1 MRKKSL
7 QVVIP
12 VYNEEAALRES
23 VEKLREFLSEYMN
36 KYNWEIVVANNAST
50 DSTQDIAKKLSRKY
64 SDVSYINLKQKGR
77 GRALRK
83 AWTHTKADIVSY
95 MDVDLSTDLEAF
107 PVLIEALAFRGYDV
121 ATGSRLMSGS
131 RTKRGIRR
139 EILSRGYNL
148 IVKTILG
155 TKITDVQCGFKAAT
169 GKAAR
174 ELAPLV
180 KDNNWFFDTELLI
193 VAEKKGY
200 RIFETPVTW
209 DEDLHS
215 KVKIFS
221 TVYDYLRDVARLR
234 MEMWL
239 KREKYSRR
247 KSRQKKR

>member
-1 MRKKSL
+1 MVKSL

-12 VYNEEAALRES
+12 VYNEEDALEDS
-23 VEKLREFLSEYMN
+23 VKKLREFLSEYMK
-36 KYNWEIVVANNAST
+36 KYRWEIVVANNAST
-50 DSTQDIAKKLSRKY
+50 DKTLEIAKRLSRQYK
-64 SDVSYINLKQKGR
+64 DVSYVHLDQKGR

-83 AWTHTKADIVSY
+83 AWTETKADIVSY

-131 RTKRGIRR
+131 RTKRGVKR

-174 ELAPLV
+174 ELAPWV

-193 VAEKKGY
+193 VAEKRGY

-215 KVKIFS
+215 KVGVFR
-221 TVYDYLRDVARLR
+221 TVYDYLRDVFRLK
-234 MEMWL
+234 MEML
-239 KREKYSRR
+239 FKRDKY
-247 KSRQKKR
+247 KRVK

>member
-1 MRKKSL
+1 MAKKSL

-12 VYNEEAALRES
+12 VYNEDKDIENS
-23 VEKLREFLSEYMN
+23 VENLRHFLGEYMD
-36 KYNWEIVVANNAST
+36 KYRWQVVIANNAST
-50 DSTQDIAKKLSRKY
+50 DRTLDIAKKLRKKY
-64 SDVSYINLKQKGR
+64 KDVSYINLDQKGR

-83 AWTHTKADIVSY
+83 AWTETKADIVSY

-107 PVLIEALAFRGYDV
+107 PVLIEALAYRGYDV

-131 RTKRGIRR
+131 RTKRCVKR
-139 EILSRGYNL
+139 EILSKGYNL
-148 IVKTILG
+148 IVKLILG

-174 ELAPLV
+174 ELAPWV

-193 VAEKKGY
+193 VAERKGY

-215 KVKIFS
+215 KVRIFK
-221 TVYDYLRDVARLR
+221 TVYDYLRDVSRIR
-234 MEMWL
+234 YEMWFN
-239 KREKYSRR
+239 REKYR
-247 KSRQKKR
+247 KVK

>member
-1 MRKKSL
+1 MEKRKKTL

-12 VYNEEAALRES
+12 VYNEEKDI
-23 VEKLREFLSEYMN
+23 EKCIARLREFLSEYMN
-36 KYNWEIVVANNAST
+36 RYEWQVVVANNAST
-50 DSTQDIAKKLSRKY
+50 DNTLEIAKKLSKIY
-64 SDVSYINLKQKGR
+64 SDVSYVHLDKKGR

-83 AWTHTKADIVSY
+83 AWTETKADIVSY

-131 RTKRGIRR
+131 RTKRCLKRD
-139 EILSRGYNL
+139 ILSRGYNL
-148 IVKTILG
+148 IVKTMLG

-215 KVKIFS
+215 KVRIFK
-221 TVYDYLRDVARLR
+221 TVYDYLRDVSRLR
-234 MEMWL
+234 YEMWFR
-239 KREKYSRR
+239 KEKY
-247 KSRQKKR
+247 KKVK

>member
-1 MRKKSL
+1 MMAKKTL

-12 VYNEEAALRES
+12 VYNEEDVIEDS
-23 VEKLREFLSEYMN
+23 VKKLREFLSEYMG
-36 KYNWEIVVANNAST
+36 KYSWQVVVANNAST
-50 DSTQDIAKKLSRKY
+50 DRTLDMAKKLSRQHK
-64 SDVSYINLKQKGR
+64 DVSYINLEQKGR

-83 AWTHTKADIVSY
+83 AWTETKADIVSY

-107 PVLIEALAFRGYDV
+107 PVLIEALAYRGYDV

-131 RTKRGIRR
+131 RTKRCVKR

-148 IVKTILG
+148 IVKLALG

-174 ELAPLV
+174 ELAPLI

-193 VAEKKGY
+193 VAERKGY

-215 KVKIFS
+215 KVRLFK
-221 TVYDYLRDVARLR
+221 TVYDYMRDISRLR
-234 MEMWL
+234 YEIWF
-239 KREKYSRR
+239 KREKYR
-247 KSRQKKR
+247 KVK

>member
-1 MRKKSL
+1 MMAKKTL

-12 VYNEEAALRES
+12 VYNEEKDLENCI
-23 VEKLREFLSEYMN
+23 VKLREFLGEYMG
-36 KYNWEIVVANNAST
+36 KYGWQIMVANNAST
-50 DSTQDIAKKLSRKY
+50 DRTLDIAKALAKRY
-64 SDVSYINLKQKGR
+64 RDVSYVNLEQKGR

-83 AWTHTKADIVSY
+83 AWTETKADIVSY

-107 PVLIEALAFRGYDV
+107 PVMIEALAYRNYDV

-131 RTKRGIRR
+131 RTKRGVKR

-148 IVKTILG
+148 IVRLILG
-155 TKITDVQCGFKAAT
+155 TRITDVQCGFKAAT

-215 KVKIFS
+215 KVRIFK
-221 TVYDYLRDVARLR
+221 TVYDYLRDVSRIR
-234 MEMWL
+234 WEMWFN
-239 KREKYSRR
+239 KEKYG
-247 KSRQKKR
+247 KVK

>member
-1 MRKKSL
+1 MAKKSV

-12 VYNEEAALRES
+12 VYNEEKDIENC
-23 VEKLREFLSEYMN
+23 VIKLREFLSEYMD
-36 KYNWEIVVANNAST
+36 KYDWGIAIANNAST
-50 DSTQDIAKKLSRKY
+50 DKTLEIAKRLSKKY
-64 SDVSYINLKQKGR
+64 NDVSYIHLEQKGR

-83 AWTHTKADIVSY
+83 AWTETKADIVSY

-107 PVLIEALAFRGYDV
+107 PVLIEALAYRNYDV

-131 RTKRGIRR
+131 RTKRGVKR

-148 IVKTILG
+148 IVRLILG
-155 TKITDVQCGFKAAT
+155 TMITDVQCGFKAAT

-215 KVKIFS
+215 KVRIFK
-221 TVYDYLRDVARLR
+221 TVYDYLRDVSRLR
-234 MEMWL
+234 WEMFFN
-239 KREKYSRR
+239 KDKYR
-247 KSRQKKR
+247 KVK

>member
-1 MRKKSL
+1 MAKKSL

-12 VYNEEAALRES
+12 VYNEEKDIENC
-23 VEKLREFLSEYMN
+23 VIKLREFLSEYMN
-36 KYNWEIVVANNAST
+36 KYDWNIAIANNAST
-50 DSTQDIAKKLSRKY
+50 DRTLDIAKRLSKKY
-64 SDVSYINLKQKGR
+64 KDVSYINLEQKGR

-83 AWTHTKADIVSY
+83 AWTETDADIVSY

-107 PVLIEALAFRGYDV
+107 PLLAEALAFRGYDV
-121 ATGSRLMSGS
+121 ATGSRLMAGS
-131 RTKRGIRR
+131 RTKRSLKRS
-139 EILSRGYNL
+139 ILSKGYNFL
-148 IVKTILG
+148 VKLMLG

-174 ELAPLV
+174 ELAPLI

-193 VAEKKGY
+193 IAEKRGY

-221 TVYDYLRDVARLR
+221 TVYHYMRDMLRLR
-234 MEMWL
+234 MEMIF
-239 KREKYSRR
+239 KKEKY
-247 KSRQKKR
+247 KKIR

>member
-1 MRKKSL
+1 MAKKSL

-12 VYNEEAALRES
+12 VYNEEDVLEES
-23 VEKLREFLSEYMN
+23 IKKLREFLSEYMGRY
-36 KYNWEIVVANNAST
+36 KWQIVVADNAST
-50 DSTQDIAKKLSRKY
+50 DKTLDISKKLSKKFR
-64 SDVSYINLKQKGR
+64 DVSFIHLTQKGR

-83 AWTHTKADIVSY
+83 AWTSTKADIVSY

-131 RTKRGIRR
+131 RTKRCLKRN
-139 EILSRGYNL
+139 ILSKGYNL
-148 IVKTILG
+148 IVKTALG
-155 TKITDVQCGFKAAT
+155 TKISDVQCGFKAAT

-174 ELAPLV
+174 QLAPLI

-193 VAEKKGY
+193 IAERKGY

-215 KVKIFS
+215 KVRLFR
-221 TVYDYLRDVARLR
+221 TVYDYLRDVSRIR
-234 MEMWL
+234 YEMWF
-239 KREKYSRR
+239 KREKY
-247 KSRQKKR
+247 KKVK